1 MTQKTRM
8 RSQRRKRRPAYLE
21 QSDRTKGEDEEEE
34 HQERR
39 KEQNHAAVFALAM
52 QETRL
57 YLSAENYLTHFLA
70 ALITAWGTCACLL
83 QVPPKK
89 GAGGMAECGVREET
103 HVSRNFIT
111 N

>member
-21 QSDRTKGEDEEEE
+21 QSDRTTGEEEDGEEE

-70 ALITAWGTCACLL
+70 ALITA
-83 QVPPKK
+83 
-89 GAGGMAECGVREET
+89 
-103 HVSRNFIT
+103 
-111 N
+111 